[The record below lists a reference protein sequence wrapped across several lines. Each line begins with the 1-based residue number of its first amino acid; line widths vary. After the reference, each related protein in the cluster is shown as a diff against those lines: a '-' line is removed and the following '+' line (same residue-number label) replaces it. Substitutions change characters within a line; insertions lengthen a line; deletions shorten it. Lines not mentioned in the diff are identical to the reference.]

1 MQPCTATFTRSAPG
15 VPSAGFYQPPDAPV
29 VRALAAATG
38 SAPAVAP
45 YGTNALRYVGFAKE
59 LVVFGPGSI
68 DDAHKAR
75 ECVAIGELERCA
87 AAFEAWLRP
96 G

>member
-1 MQPCTATFTRSAPG
+1 MIGRNVAPWCARW
-15 VPSAGFYQPPDAPV
+15 PTPP
-29 VRALAAATG
+29 G
-38 SAPAVAP
+38 SAPATAP

-75 ECVAIGELERCA
+75 ECVVISQIRM
-87 AAFEAWLRP
+87 LRRRLRGLATP
-96 G
+96 GLKRRRAGRTFR